1 MEEWLKNIIIE
12 TMQGASEPISR
23 IAGDLSKSPAAFN
36 PTIWAGIRSISETVV
51 MPIAYVILG
60 LFLMFEL
67 YNIAV
72 RTDGMNTGSMS
83 VEIVFRTMFK
93 IVVCK
98 LFLENSYLI
107 LDAIFGVSSAIVS
120 GVDGYFSVG
129 GGSLAGADLTAIE
142 ASIEAMDFWSLLF
155 TALQVGIINL
165 LVMIMGWIVIVIVYG
180 RMIELFVLTAVAP
193 IPIATFP
200 NGEMS
205 QIGKNFLKTYA
216 AVCLQ
221 GVFIILVMAIYGIL
235 LNSASGSMDNINGAL
250 GEVMIFTLILVVSL
264 FMTGKWAKSVVSAA

>member
-12 TMQGASEPISR
+12 TLQGASEPISR

-98 LFLENSYLI
+98 LFLENSFLI

-129 GGSLAGADLTAIE
+129 GGSLAGADITAIE

-205 QIGKNFLKTYA
+205 QIGKNFLKTYT

-235 LNSASGSMDNINGAL
+235 LNSAAGSMDNINGAL

>member
-12 TMQGASEPISR
+12 TLQGASEPISR

-98 LFLENSYLI
+98 LFLENSFLI

-120 GVDGYFSVG
+120 GVDGYFSIG
-129 GGSLAGADLTAIE
+129 GGSLAGADITAIE

-205 QIGKNFLKTYA
+205 QIGKNFLKTYT

-235 LNSASGSMDNINGAL
+235 LNSAAGSMDNINGAL